1 MIFMLPLIDK
11 PEVNL
16 PKRFMNIGAVIMFG
30 SLAFI
35 FIQSCLMLINNL
47 FKIEK
52 FKFIKSKF
60 NFIKY
65 LFPFLFFSLFI
76 NMNLGLNNF
85 KNYYSFFNVN
95 YDIKFSTNQTNLIKG
110 ENILIFDNLERAD
123 YFYMLKGLHEKNE
136 FYYYNDSKKILDPNL
151 IDKNKPIY
159 FISMTPFYHDEVDE
173 YFVKKDKIEILNNEN
188 EETFF

>member
-1 MIFMLPLIDK
+1 MLPLIDK

-85 KNYYSFFNVN
+85 KNYYSF
-95 YDIKFSTNQTNLIKG
+95 L
-110 ENILIFDNLERAD
+110 
-123 YFYMLKGLHEKNE
+123 M
-136 FYYYNDSKKILDPNL
+136 
-151 IDKNKPIY
+151 
-159 FISMTPFYHDEVDE
+159 
-173 YFVKKDKIEILNNEN
+173 
-188 EETFF
+188 